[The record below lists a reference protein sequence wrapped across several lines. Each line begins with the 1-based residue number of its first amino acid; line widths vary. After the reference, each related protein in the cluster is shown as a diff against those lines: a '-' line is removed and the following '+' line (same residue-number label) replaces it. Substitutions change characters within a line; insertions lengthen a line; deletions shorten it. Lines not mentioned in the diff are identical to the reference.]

1 VGTDTLFQAAS
12 ISKPVTA
19 MAAMRLADEHRLSVD
34 ADINTILKSWH
45 VPGSSVTPR
54 SLMSHTSGA
63 DDGFGC
69 PGTTQAHPG
78 PQSFR
83 FWTGSR
89 HRTWGRCCLRGRH
102 IKRIN
107 TQAAA

>member
-45 VPGSSVTPR
+45 VPGSSRPKRTPAHSR
-54 SLMSHTSGA
+54 SDSGREA
-63 DDGFGC
+63 
-69 PGTTQAHPG
+69 AIE
-78 PQSFR
+78 
-83 FWTGSR
+83 
-89 HRTWGRCCLRGRH
+89 RGAGAVY
-102 IKRIN
+102 
-107 TQAAA
+107 AAGISSV